1 MGITKVIKLISKSE
15 VLTKKEKRELIV
27 KGIIETIVNSYK
39 WLCKLPFAIVG
50 ITFCLF
56 GMLFTKLEE
65 LMELLETPFNCI
77 VQSIDDWKELGL
89 TKGEPRERLMKEIR
103 EKGMKKFSVK

>member
-1 MGITKVIKLISKSE
+1 M
-15 VLTKKEKRELIV
+15 LTKKEKRELIA

-56 GMLFTKLEE
+56 GMLFAKLEE
-65 LMELLETPFNCI
+65 LMELLETPFSCV
-77 VQSIDDWKELGL
+77 VQSIDNWKELGL
-89 TKGEPRERLMKEIR
+89 TEGEPRERLLKEIK
-103 EKGMKKFSVK
+103 EKGIKKLIIK

>member
-1 MGITKVIKLISKSE
+1 MRITKVIKLISKSE

-27 KGIIETIVNSYK
+27 KGIVETIVNSYK
-39 WLCKLPFAIVG
+39 RLCKLPFAIVG
-50 ITFCLF
+50 ITFYLF
-56 GMLFTKLEE
+56 GALFAYLEQ
-65 LMELLETPFNCI
+65 LMELLETPFGCI
-77 VQSIDDWKELGL
+77 VQSIDNWKELGL

>member
-1 MGITKVIKLISKSE
+1 M
-15 VLTKKEKRELIV
+15 LTKKEKRELIA
-27 KGIIETIVNSYK
+27 KGMIETIVNSYK

-65 LMELLETPFNCI
+65 LMELLETPFSCV
-77 VQSIDDWKELGL
+77 VQNIDNWKELSL
-89 TKGEPRERLMKEIR
+89 TEGEPRERLLKEIK
-103 EKGMKKFSVK
+103 EKGIKKLIIK